1 MRGSIGC
8 RARSA
13 LVAASASFLF
23 ALCVPGDIAA
33 AGTQVSGSL
42 TIAGADGT
50 IGARITFSCLGQPAC
65 AGLQS
70 ATVQDRFCTNSFTFN
85 DSFTVSGIDLSHP
98 GSFSGT
104 LDFGRDYD
112 SAWPGAGP
120 VRDHPLACAYSRNSD
135 VFTIGYTGT
144 WDGNKGTITATGF
157 DFTGAVQIDGTFTA
171 NITKAA
177 PVFPMEVTGS
187 ITPAVSNIGATFQPR
202 PQDVGTNARVFV
214 FALAPPSVLKDA
226 FAPKDDPVACTLA
239 QLDSSGRLV
248 GATASTL
255 QAYTSGVLTAQGQS
269 VTILANVPTT
279 NVAGATFF
287 VGYGADANAM
297 INTGVNRTAVTVP
310 GAVTCAPQP
319 PQTGWWWNPLEG
331 GRGFSIEVQ
340 GNNLFFAAFHY
351 EASGRATWNVSPG
364 PISLGG
370 SFFTSDLYSVA
381 GGQTLGG
388 PYHAANATRVGAI
401 TLAFSDASHGTMT
414 WPGGTVPIERQ
425 NLVPGGLVAAKQA
438 SVPESGWWWNPQ
450 ESGRGFF
457 IEWQKGFADIAGY
470 MYDDAG
476 NPVWYIAVYE
486 TPNAR
491 AFSGSWWT
499 FANGQS
505 IGGTYRAATRTS
517 DNFAPLTVTFSGPE
531 NAVMTLPNG
540 RTTALT
546 RQRF

>member
-8 RARSA
+8 RARSV
-13 LVAASASFLF
+13 LVAASACFFF
-23 ALCVPGDIAA
+23 ALAA
-33 AGTQVSGSL
+33 PRDVAAGGTQVSGSL
-42 TIAGADGT
+42 TVADVDG
-50 IGARITFSCLGQPAC
+50 IGARITFSCLGQPTC

-70 ATVQDRFCTNSFTFN
+70 ATVQDPFCTNSYTFN
-85 DSFTVSGIDLSHP
+85 DSFTVSGVDLSRP

-104 LDFGRDYD
+104 LNFGRDYD
-112 SAWPGAGP
+112 SAWPGVGP
-120 VRDHPLACAYSRNSD
+120 VRNQPLVCAYSRNSN

-157 DFTGAVQIDGTFTA
+157 DFTGAVQINGTFTA

-187 ITPAVSNIGATFQPR
+187 ITPAVSNISATFQPR

-214 FALAPPSVLKDA
+214 FALAPPSVVKDA
-226 FAPKDDPVACTLA
+226 FTPKDGPVGCTLA
-239 QLDSSGRLV
+239 QVNSSGQLV
-248 GATASTL
+248 GVTASTML
-255 QAYTSGVLTAQGQS
+255 AYTSGVLTAQDQS
-269 VTILANVPTT
+269 VSILNNVATP

-287 VGYGADANAM
+287 LGYGADANTM
-297 INTGVNRTAVTVP
+297 INTGVNRSAVTVP

-364 PISLGG
+364 PVSLNG

-388 PYHAANATRVGAI
+388 PYHAANATKAGAI
-401 TLAFSDASHGTMT
+401 TLTFSDASHGTMT
-414 WPGGTVPIERQ
+414 WPGGTVPIERM
-425 NLVPGGLVAAKQA
+425 NLVPGGLAAAPQA
-438 SVPESGWWWNPQ
+438 NQPETGWWWNPQ
-450 ESGRGFF
+450 ENGRGFF
-457 IEWQKGFADIAGY
+457 IEWQKGFADLAGY

-491 AFSGSWWT
+491 TFSGAWWT

-505 IGGTYRAATRTS
+505 MSGAYRAATRTS
-517 DNFAPLTVTFSGPE
+517 DNFAPLSINFTGPDT
-531 NAVMTLPNG
+531 AVMTLLNG